1 MMKKPYLTCIFLV
14 FLLFVT
20 EYLNP
25 VFSAGLLQDIIPDD
39 YLIRNGK
46 LWKNF
51 YLGVKGDPYFLSGE
65 YLSGDITFNGKVFR
79 DMTFKYDIYKDELVL
94 WINAA
99 TIIILNKEMVE
110 EFDINY
116 LNTRYH
122 VVNMDNDSV
131 SYLSGYVNVY
141 YGGPT
146 ALYVKYRKEIEILAV
161 DNKYDLFT
169 QLHRIYIKKDGQ
181 VIQVHSKR
189 ALFKILADRKT
200 ELRSFVKQNKLR
212 LSKSEPQTFI
222 PLLQYYDSL
231 RE

>member
-1 MMKKPYLTCIFLV
+1 MRKPYPTCIFLV
-14 FLLFVT
+14 FFLFVT

-25 VFSAGLLQDIIPDD
+25 LFSAEPWQDIIQDD

-51 YLGVKGDPYFLSGE
+51 YLGVKGNPYFLSAE
-65 YLSGDITFNGKVFR
+65 YLSGNITFNGKVFR
-79 DMTFKYDIYKDELVL
+79 DMTFKYDIYNDELVL
-94 WINAA
+94 WIDALP
-99 TIIILNKEMVE
+99 IIILNKEMVE

-122 VVNMDNDSV
+122 VINMDNDSA
-131 SYLSGYVNVY
+131 SLLSGYVNVFY
-141 YGGPT
+141 DGPT
-146 ALYVKYRKEIEILAV
+146 ALYVKYRKEIELLAV
-161 DNKYDLFT
+161 NNRYDLFT
-169 QLHRIYIKKDGQ
+169 QFHKIYIKKDGQ
-181 VIQVHSKR
+181 VIQVYGKR

-222 PLLQYYDSL
+222 PILQYYDSL
-231 RE
+231 RK